1 MREPL
6 QRKVWIAVLLAA
18 IALSVSAQSPAPRRT
33 AQPQGESVAGF
44 KSLPPLAAGAR
55 GPAVV
60 HAQVLLD
67 RAWFSPGE
75 IDGVFR
81 DNMRKAVASFQ
92 KANGLKETG
101 RLDKETWQALGAE
114 SGTGLTTYKV
124 TEADVAGPFVRIPA
138 DMMERATLKRLG
150 YESAGEAL
158 GEKFHAS
165 PTLLRDLN
173 PGKKFVAGAELV
185 VPDVSAAKP
194 AKPAASV
201 TVLKSIR
208 VLQVNDR
215 EGRILAQFPISIG
228 GRRDP
233 LPLGKLKI
241 ANEVKDPVFTYD
253 PALLWDAKP
262 TYTKVDLAPGPNN
275 PVGNLWIGLSKPHWG
290 IHGTPSP
297 SKIGREETKGCL
309 HLTNWDVAKVSM
321 LVSPGFVMEVRE
333 K

>member
-1 MREPL
+1 MSYPL
-6 QRKVWIAVLLAA
+6 QRQVWTAALLAA
-18 IALSVSAQSPAPRRT
+18 IALSVSAQSTAPKRT
-33 AQPQGESVAGF
+33 VQPQGESVAGV
-44 KSLPPLAAGAR
+44 KALPPLAAGAR

-101 RLDKETWQALGAE
+101 RTDKETWQALGAA
-114 SGTGLTTYKV
+114 SGNGLTTYKV
-124 TEADVAGPFVRIPA
+124 TQADVAGPFVHIPA
-138 DMMERATLKRLG
+138 DMMARAKLARLG
-150 YESAGEAL
+150 YESPDEAL

-173 PGKKFVAGAELV
+173 PGKKLVAGAELV
-185 VPDVSAAKP
+185 VPDVSATKP
-194 AKPAASV
+194 PKQAASV
-201 TVLKSIR
+201 TVLKSSR

-215 EGRILAQFPISIG
+215 EGRIIAQFPISIG
-228 GRRDP
+228 GPRDP

-241 ANEVKDPVFTYD
+241 ANEVKNPVFTYD
-253 PALLWDAKP
+253 PELLWDAKP
-262 TYTKVDLAPGPNN
+262 THTKVDLAPGPNN
-275 PVGNLWIGLSKPHWG
+275 PVGDLWIGLSKPHWG

-297 SKIGREETKGCL
+297 AKIGREETKGCL
-309 HLTNWDVAKVSM
+309 HLTNWDAARVSM